1 MWVPV
6 LYTHQSQLPAHVQVR
21 LQTCLNHQPSSET
34 QGDLRF
40 MYGMYKQINTYCY
53 VIDLLCYKKFV
64 AILLKWLNR
73 LQFKIGQ
80 IETQSSHAAQ
90 FYSL

>member
-40 MYGMYKQINTYCY
+40 MYGMCPEYLHFYE
-53 VIDLLCYKKFV
+53 LFV
-64 AILLKWLNR
+64 
-73 LQFKIGQ
+73 
-80 IETQSSHAAQ
+80 
-90 FYSL
+90 

>member
-1 MWVPV
+1 MVC
-6 LYTHQSQLPAHVQVR
+6 TGNA
-21 LQTCLNHQPSSET
+21 LN
-34 QGDLRF
+34 DLF
-40 MYGMYKQINTYCY
+40 LMKNI
-53 VIDLLCYKKFV
+53 FV

>member
-40 MYGMYKQINTYCY
+40 MYGMYLM
-53 VIDLLCYKKFV
+53 LLEFS
-64 AILLKWLNR
+64 LNN
-73 LQFKIGQ
+73 FNEKNSFSYS
-80 IETQSSHAAQ
+80 IEMAQS
-90 FYSL
+90 FTI

>member
-1 MWVPV
+1 MVC
-6 LYTHQSQLPAHVQVR
+6 TDNA
-21 LQTCLNHQPSSET
+21 LN
-34 QGDLRF
+34 DLF
-40 MYGMYKQINTYCY
+40 LMKNI
-53 VIDLLCYKKFV
+53 FV

>member
-1 MWVPV
+1 MN
-6 LYTHQSQLPAHVQVR
+6 LFIIK
-21 LQTCLNHQPSSET
+21 SS
-34 QGDLRF
+34 
-40 MYGMYKQINTYCY
+40 
-53 VIDLLCYKKFV
+53 V

>member
-1 MWVPV
+1 MVSRTNV
-6 LYTHQSQLPAHVQVR
+6 YRILSDKSFFL
-21 LQTCLNHQPSSET
+21 
-34 QGDLRF
+34 
-40 MYGMYKQINTYCY
+40 
-53 VIDLLCYKKFV
+53 

>member
-1 MWVPV
+1 MVCIDN
-6 LYTHQSQLPAHVQVR
+6 A
-21 LQTCLNHQPSSET
+21 LN
-34 QGDLRF
+34 DLF
-40 MYGMYKQINTYCY
+40 LMKNI
-53 VIDLLCYKKFV
+53 FV

>member
-1 MWVPV
+1 MK
-6 LYTHQSQLPAHVQVR
+6 
-21 LQTCLNHQPSSET
+21 N
-34 QGDLRF
+34 
-40 MYGMYKQINTYCY
+40 
-53 VIDLLCYKKFV
+53 FV

>member
-40 MYGMYKQINTYCY
+40 MYGMYENIFPLFVFIIKM
-53 VIDLLCYKKFV
+53 LLL

>member
-40 MYGMYKQINTYCY
+40 MYGKSGES
-53 VIDLLCYKKFV
+53 
-64 AILLKWLNR
+64 
-73 LQFKIGQ
+73 LQSAVWI
-80 IETQSSHAAQ
+80 
-90 FYSL
+90 

>member
-40 MYGMYKQINTYCY
+40 MYGKQSYIFYYYESCLWK
-53 VIDLLCYKKFV
+53 LLI

>member
-40 MYGMYKQINTYCY
+40 MYGT
-53 VIDLLCYKKFV
+53 F
-64 AILLKWLNR
+64 
-73 LQFKIGQ
+73 
-80 IETQSSHAAQ
+80 IEFLS
-90 FYSL
+90 FIK

>member
-40 MYGMYKQINTYCY
+40 MYGMY
-53 VIDLLCYKKFV
+53 
-64 AILLKWLNR
+64 LKSICWFLYN
-73 LQFKIGQ
+73 
-80 IETQSSHAAQ
+80 H
-90 FYSL
+90 SLTII